1 MERLLEDLRYASR
14 IFRRSPA
21 FVVVIVLT
29 LALGIGA
36 NTSIFSLMNAVL
48 LKSLPVKHA
57 KDLAVV
63 GDPTL
68 VHFRATGHPP
78 HTDIFS
84 YRLYTELRDAN
95 NVFSEMLL
103 TGELQRTRVTRGGG
117 QQEQVVTEQ
126 ATGVLVSGNYFETLG
141 VDAFRGRLLTPQD
154 DDKPGAHPVAVIS
167 YGFWKDKLGQNPSI
181 LGSTLQFNGYP
192 FTIIGI
198 AQRGFF
204 GDTVGDQQDAW
215 FPVTMQRQVV
225 RTDLLNG
232 YKNSWFHVI
241 GRLKTN
247 TTATQAAANLNVI
260 FQGLLNGPLGDE
272 TQFISKES
280 LHNLR
285 IEVADGRGGFSQVRA
300 RYHEPLLLLMGIVGL
315 VLLIACANVANLLLS
330 RALSRRREVAV
341 RLALG
346 AGAGRLVQQL
356 LTENMLLAITGGAA
370 GLLLARWGSS
380 ILLAMTGTSGT
391 VVVLDWRV
399 LTVTVGLCVL
409 TGLLFGLVPALRA
422 VDVAL
427 ADTLKSRS
435 DASSSFGTE
444 HSNWSWGK
452 VLVAGQVSLSVLVL
466 FVGGLLVRSMKN
478 LRNVDPRLN
487 QSNVLIL
494 RVLPGTAG
502 YQTAAQRTQLS
513 EEIAR
518 RISALPGV
526 RAITYSQNGLYYSD
540 EAADTIR
547 VDGFVPKSKDDLVC
561 MTDRTGPNYFR
572 ILGIPLREG
581 RELTEQDSATAP
593 KVTVINEAAAQF
605 YFGSVNPIG
614 RTLWITDD
622 EKPEAFQIV
631 GVVANVRD
639 HALRGK
645 IAPRF
650 YVDIAQSLDAVGA
663 LFFMVRT
670 SQDPEQLASAA
681 RAVVQKYDSALP
693 ILNVATLG
701 SRIDESIRSD
711 IAVAKLSGT
720 FGVLALL
727 LACLG
732 LYGVISYTVTRQTRA
747 IGVRMALGA
756 QQTDVLWM
764 VLRDAMTLVIAGA
777 LVGVPAALA
786 CGRLLGSML
795 YGVGGSD
802 PASMAAVIALLAIV
816 ALAAGYIPAWRAMK
830 VDPLVALRDE

>member
-1 MERLLEDLRYASR
+1 MEHLFEDLHYAFR
-14 IFRRSPA
+14 VFRRSPG
-21 FVVVIVLT
+21 FVAVIVLT

-57 KDLAVV
+57 KELAVV

-68 VHFRATGHPP
+68 VHFRANEHPP
-78 HTDIFS
+78 RTDVFS

-95 NVFSEMLL
+95 NVFSDMLL
-103 TGELQRTRVTRGGG
+103 TGELQRTRVTHSGS
-117 QQEQVVTEQ
+117 QQEQIITEQ

-141 VDAFRGRLLTPQD
+141 VDAFQGRLLTPQD

-167 YGFWKDKLGQNPSI
+167 YGFWKEKLGQSPSI

-192 FTIIGI
+192 FTIVGI
-198 AQRGFF
+198 AQRDFF
-204 GDTVGDQQDAW
+204 GDTVGDQQDVW
-215 FPVTMQRQVV
+215 FPVTMQQQLV
-225 RTDLLNG
+225 RTELLKG
-232 YKNSWFHVI
+232 YRNSWFHVI
-241 GRLKTN
+241 GRLKPN
-247 TTATQAAANLNVI
+247 TTPAQAAANLNVI
-260 FQGLLNGPLGDE
+260 FQGLLNGPMGDE

-285 IEVADGRGGFSQVRA
+285 IEVADGRSGFSQVRA
-300 RYHEPLLLLMGIVGL
+300 RYRQPLILLMAIVGL

-346 AGAGRLVQQL
+346 AGAGRLVRQL
-356 LTENMLLAITGGAA
+356 LTENMLLALAGGAA
-370 GLLLARWGSS
+370 GLILAHWGSR
-380 ILLAMTGTSGT
+380 ILLNLAATTGT
-391 VVVLDWRV
+391 VVTLDWRV
-399 LTVTVGLCVL
+399 LAITVGLCIV

-435 DASSSFGTE
+435 DASSSFATGR
-444 HSNWSWGK
+444 SKWSWGK
-452 VLVAGQVSLSVLVL
+452 LLVAGQVALSVLVL

-478 LRNVDPRLN
+478 LRNVDLRLD

-494 RVLPGTAG
+494 RVLPGMAG
-502 YQTAAQRTQLS
+502 YQTAAQRTHLS

-526 RAITYSQNGLYYSD
+526 RAITYSQNGLYYND

-547 VDGFVPKSKDDLVC
+547 VDGFVAKSKDELVC

-572 ILGIPLREG
+572 TLGIPVLKG
-581 RELTEQDSATAP
+581 RELTEQDTATAP
-593 KVTVINEAAAQF
+593 RVTVINEAAAQF
-605 YFGSVNPIG
+605 YFGNIDPVG

-622 EKPEAFQIV
+622 AKPEAFQIV

-645 IAPRF
+645 IVPRF

-663 LFFMVRT
+663 LFFLVRT

-681 RAVVQKYDSALP
+681 RAVVHEYDRTLP

-701 SRIDESIRSD
+701 SRIDESIRSE
-711 IAVAKLSGT
+711 IVVAKLSGA
-720 FGVLALL
+720 FGALALL

-732 LYGVISYTVTRQTRA
+732 LYGVISYTVSRQTRT

-756 QQTDVLWM
+756 QQRDVLWM
-764 VLRDAMTLVIAGA
+764 VLRDALILVLSGTV
-777 LVGVPAALA
+777 VGVPTALA

-795 YGVGGSD
+795 YGVSGSD
-802 PASMAAVIALLAIV
+802 SASMAAVIALLAVV
-816 ALAAGYIPAWRAMK
+816 ALAAGYIPALRAMK
-830 VDPLVALRDE
+830 VDPLIALRDE